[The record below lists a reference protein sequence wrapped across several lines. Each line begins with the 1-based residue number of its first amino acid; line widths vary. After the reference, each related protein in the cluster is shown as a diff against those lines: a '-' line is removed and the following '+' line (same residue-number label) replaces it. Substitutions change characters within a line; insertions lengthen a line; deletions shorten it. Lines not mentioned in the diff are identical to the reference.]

1 MPVFKQFINMNKKKL
16 IKLLTL
22 KFIHRIFTMND
33 KESQKLAYSKKNEF
47 TQEDTWLADVAKA
60 LSHPARIR
68 ILKILTEM
76 NVCMCGDI
84 VELLPLSQSTVSQHL
99 KELKR
104 VGLIHGDIEGPKVCY
119 CVNNENLQEAKKELD
134 LLFSQVCNC
143 QRMVILSQLARL

>member
-1 MPVFKQFINMNKKKL
+1 M
-16 IKLLTL
+16 
-22 KFIHRIFTMND
+22 
-33 KESQKLAYSKKNEF
+33 AYSKKNEF
-47 TQEDTWLADVAKA
+47 TQEDIWLADVAKA

-84 VELLPLSQSTVSQHL
+84 VDLLPLSQSTVSQHL

-104 VGLIHGDIEGPKVCY
+104 VGLIHGDIDGPKVCY
-119 CVNNENLQEAKKELD
+119 CVNNKNLQKAKQELD

-143 QRMVILSQLARL
+143 

>member
-1 MPVFKQFINMNKKKL
+1 MA
-16 IKLLTL
+16 
-22 KFIHRIFTMND
+22 
-33 KESQKLAYSKKNEF
+33 LAKTEEF
-47 TQEDTWLADVAKA
+47 TKTDTWLADVAKA

-104 VGLIHGDIEGPKVCY
+104 VELIKGEIEGPKVCY
-119 CVNNENLQEAKKELD
+119 CVNNETLQKAKRELD
-134 LLFSQVCNC
+134 KLFSIVCNC
-143 QRMVILSQLARL
+143 

>member
-1 MPVFKQFINMNKKKL
+1 MA
-16 IKLLTL
+16 
-22 KFIHRIFTMND
+22 
-33 KESQKLAYSKKNEF
+33 LAKTEEF
-47 TQEDTWLADVAKA
+47 TKTDTWLADIAKA

-104 VGLIHGDIEGPKVCY
+104 VGLIQGDIDGPKVCY
-119 CVNNENLQEAKKELD
+119 CVNNQTLQKAKKELD
-134 LLFSQVCNC
+134 KLFSIVCNC
-143 QRMVILSQLARL
+143 